1 MGNGDGVEMLTRGDL
16 RNELDAALD
25 DGPAAAAA
33 GRQAFAEGVVE
44 RDEQLM
50 RAWHAQ
56 AQRASPVSRVLIWLS
71 RDLYFPRRFAVS
83 TRDAFARAIIESGE
97 HDERIA

>member
-44 RDEQLM
+44 RDEQLIDREWLM
-50 RAWHAQ
+50 ELLPERNQADNAWIDLRRREAHCEPAQ
-56 AQRASPVSRVLIWLS
+56 AQTLGWS
-71 RDLYFPRRFAVS
+71 
-83 TRDAFARAIIESGE
+83 
-97 HDERIA
+97 